1 MVSNLLTFIEV
12 IVFRIAIIGILLIC
26 VQACSDQ
33 TAVKEET
40 KPLVVQLTEV
50 KQSNLNQSYEFP
62 ATVSAVKDVEL
73 KFEVSGR
80 LIFENL
86 VEGSAVTKGQVLA
99 QIDQAPFKR
108 KVEETRT
115 RLVDAK
121 RMLKRVTEM
130 YDKKVASQ
138 REMDDAESGFKLA
151 QIALDNALQDL
162 SYCTI
167 KAPFDAIIG
176 ERLIENNSYVRAGD
190 TIAALQDRSQLYF
203 SFEVPERIMTAN
215 AGNRNV
221 KATAYI
227 IGQED
232 KVFDIHYVE
241 HRTTP
246 DPISQTYGLTFGIK
260 GETTNLFYPGS
271 RATVKIEKLSGDDSA
286 LIIPLKS
293 LVGNK
298 DSGFHVWRFNP
309 DNNQL
314 EKVAVKVTQLVG
326 DHVVIDNG
334 VFPGDKIVSAAVTQ
348 MREGLVVREYKAEF

>member
-1 MVSNLLTFIEV
+1 M
-12 IVFRIAIIGILLIC
+12 FRIAIIGILLVL

-33 TAVKEET
+33 STVTEEK
-40 KPLVVQLTEV
+40 KPLVVQLSEV
-50 KQSNLNQSYEFP
+50 KQSNLNKSYEFP
-62 ATVSAVKDVEL
+62 ATVSAVKDVDL

-80 LIFENL
+80 LIFEDL

-99 QIDQAPFKR
+99 QIDPAPFKR

-115 RLVDAK
+115 RLEDAK
-121 RMLKRVTEM
+121 RMLARVKEM
-130 YDKKVASQ
+130 YAKNVASQ
-138 REMDDAESGFKLA
+138 REMDDADSTHKLA
-151 QIALDNALQDL
+151 KIALDNALQDL

-167 KAPFDAIIG
+167 KAPFNAVVG
-176 ERLIENNSYVRAGD
+176 ARLMENNSYIRAGD
-190 TIAALQDRSQLYF
+190 TIASLQDRSQLYF

-246 DPISQTYGLTFGIK
+246 DPISQTYGLTFGIE

-271 RATVKIEKLSGDDSA
+271 RATVRIEELAGSDSA
-286 LIIPLKS
+286 LIIPIKS
-293 LVGNK
+293 LVGDK
-298 DSGFHVWRFNP
+298 DSGFHVWRFNSE
-309 DNNQL
+309 NKSGRKS
-314 EKVAVKVTQLVG
+314 E
-326 DHVVIDNG
+326 
-334 VFPGDKIVSAAVTQ
+334 
-348 MREGLVVREYKAEF
+348 R